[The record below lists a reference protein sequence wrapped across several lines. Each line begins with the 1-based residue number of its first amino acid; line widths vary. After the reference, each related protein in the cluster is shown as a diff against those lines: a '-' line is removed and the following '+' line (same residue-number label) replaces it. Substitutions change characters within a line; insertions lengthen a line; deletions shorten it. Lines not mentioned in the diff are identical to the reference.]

1 MAWMTSAF
9 GSHLARAIGL
19 GAIAGTALG
28 IAGFTHAQD
37 KPAVAPNAIT
47 SGSVTP
53 TPSTTSPKTLTT
65 EAMQDRAAKAR
76 DLSHQYKERL
86 TAGIVTA
93 LKEGGPK
100 GAIGA
105 CNTLAPE
112 LNNKLSEEST
122 FEIARTAMKVRN
134 PENTPDAWELKGLE
148 AFQKEIA
155 LGSDPKKMEI
165 YDVAVTSEGQSLFRY
180 MRPIV
185 MSEPC
190 LICHGPSVTQE
201 LKSEIAQYY
210 PDDKATGYN
219 IGELRGAFSLIQQ
232 LD

>member
-1 MAWMTSAF
+1 MMRFARGRLPTRIGPF
-9 GSHLARAIGL
+9 GLALAAGIGV
-19 GAIAGTALG
+19 ALT
-28 IAGFTHAQD
+28 GF
-37 KPAVAPNAIT
+37 AVAEDKSAKPPADAANPNAAK
-47 SGSVTP
+47 SAQLTP
-53 TPSTTSPKTLTT
+53 D
-65 EAMQDRAAKAR
+65 EMQDRATKAR
-76 DLSHQYKERL
+76 ELSHLYKEKL
-86 TAGIVTA
+86 LAGILKA

-112 LNNKLSEEST
+112 LNHSLTESST

-134 PENTPDAWELKGLE
+134 PENAPDAWELKGLE

-155 LGSDPKKMEI
+155 LGSDARKMEI

-180 MRPIV
+180 MRPII
-185 MSEPC
+185 MGEPC
-190 LICHGPSVTQE
+190 LVCHGPNVAQDV
-201 LKSEIAQYY
+201 KSEIAQYY

-219 IGELRGAFSLIQQ
+219 LGELRGAFSMIQQ